1 MGPGIWTPRS
11 RRKDGYGS
19 SWAEAAH
26 AWRGEPCAGYYIG
39 RAHAPHTEAKV
50 VRSVDRASQEF
61 LVACGEG
68 EPGFIVARCVE
79 INQ

>member
-1 MGPGIWTPRS
+1 MVWN
-11 RRKDGYGS
+11 
-19 SWAEAAH
+19 
-26 AWRGEPCAGYYIG
+26 
-39 RAHAPHTEAKV
+39 APHTEAKV